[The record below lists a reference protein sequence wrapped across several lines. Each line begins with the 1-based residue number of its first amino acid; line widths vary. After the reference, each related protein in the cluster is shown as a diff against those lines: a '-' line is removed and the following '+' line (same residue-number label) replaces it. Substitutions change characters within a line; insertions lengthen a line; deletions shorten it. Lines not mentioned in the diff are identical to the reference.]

1 MRHANRLFL
10 HIKSSRVK
18 SSPFKTPSIRVLLA
32 KLPLVNISQ
41 WQGLALLG
49 VISLLTACSGIAPL
63 PSASPKQPF
72 TTDPAQ
78 YQYLIGP
85 GDGLSIFVWR
95 NPDVSSSVTVRP
107 DGRITTPLVE
117 DVMAANKTPTQL
129 ARDLEKAIGA
139 YIKDP
144 IVTVTA
150 TGFVGPY
157 SEQVRVV
164 GEAAKPQSLS
174 YRQNMTLLDVMI
186 AVGGLTE
193 FADGNDALVVR
204 IVGGEQ
210 KQFSVRLEDLVRDGD
225 ITANAELLP
234 GDIII
239 IPEAFF

>member
-1 MRHANRLFL
+1 MRHANRTFAALATIFL
-10 HIKSSRVK
+10 
-18 SSPFKTPSIRVLLA
+18 
-32 KLPLVNISQ
+32 IS
-41 WQGLALLG
+41 
-49 VISLLTACSGIAPL
+49 ACSSVSPL
-63 PSASPKQPF
+63 PSAAPHKPF

-78 YQYLIGP
+78 YQYLVGP

-129 ARDLEKAIGA
+129 ARDLEKALGS

-193 FADGNDALVVR
+193 FADGNDAVVIR
-204 IVGGEQ
+204 IVGG
-210 KQFSVRLEDLVRDGD
+210 KQLQYSIRLEDLIRDGD
-225 ITANAELLP
+225 ISANAELLP
-234 GDIII
+234 GDVII

>member
-1 MRHANRLFL
+1 MRRAPRIVTTVVIASLV
-10 HIKSSRVK
+10 S
-18 SSPFKTPSIRVLLA
+18 TLL
-32 KLPLVNISQ
+32 S
-41 WQGLALLG
+41 
-49 VISLLTACSGIAPL
+49 ACSSSMPYLPAAAPR
-63 PSASPKQPF
+63 QPF

-129 ARDLEKAIGA
+129 ARDLEKALA
-139 YIKDP
+139 SYIKDP

-150 TGFVGPY
+150 TGFVGPF
-157 SEQVRVV
+157 SEQIRVV
-164 GEAAKPQSLS
+164 GEASKPQSLS

-186 AVGGLTE
+186 AVGGLTDYASGNE
-193 FADGNDALVVR
+193 ATVIRVLNGQQHQFA
-204 IVGGEQ
+204 
-210 KQFSVRLEDLVRDGD
+210 VRLEDLIRDGD
-225 ITANAELLP
+225 ISANAELLP
-234 GDIII
+234 GDVII

>member
-1 MRHANRLFL
+1 MRHATRIFTRRLCV
-10 HIKSSRVK
+10 S
-18 SSPFKTPSIRVLLA
+18 LA
-32 KLPLVNISQ
+32 ALSLV
-41 WQGLALLG
+41 
-49 VISLLTACSGIAPL
+49 TACSGIQPL
-63 PSASPKQPF
+63 PSAAPHQPF

-129 ARDLEKAIGA
+129 ARDLEKALGS

-204 IVGGEQ
+204 IVGG
-210 KQFSVRLEDLVRDGD
+210 KQQQYSVRLEDLIKDGD
-225 ITANAELLP
+225 ISANAELLP
-234 GDIII
+234 GDVII